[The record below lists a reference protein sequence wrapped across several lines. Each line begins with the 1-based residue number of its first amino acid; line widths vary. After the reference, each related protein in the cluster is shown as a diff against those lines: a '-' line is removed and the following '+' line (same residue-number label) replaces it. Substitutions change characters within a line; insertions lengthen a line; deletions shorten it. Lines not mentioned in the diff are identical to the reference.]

1 MATNFIQEDQYVGK
15 QILIDSDR
23 LVFNGRDDI
32 VFSSKNLFVFKTDGE
47 FHVNS
52 RNDIFINGSK
62 IYIGPIENGQDVN
75 IPAVRSRELKQILT
89 DLINAL
95 DMFFKVQYPMTSG
108 LMGPNPSINNG
119 LNKVI
124 LKDLAK
130 IKSRLDDIE
139 SKKVFIK

>member
-1 MATNFIQEDQYVGK
+1 M
-15 QILIDSDR
+15 
-23 LVFNGRDDI
+23 
-32 VFSSKNLFVFKTDGE
+32 FSSKNLFVFKTEGE

>member
-1 MATNFIQEDQYVGK
+1 MATNFIQEDLYVGK

-23 LVFNGRDDI
+23 LVFNGRDDS
-32 VFSSKNLFVFKTDGE
+32 VFSAKNLFVFKTEGE

-52 RNDIFINGSK
+52 RKDVFINGSK
-62 IYIGPIENGQDVN
+62 IFIGPIENGQDVN

-108 LMGPNPSINNG
+108 LMGPNPGVNNG

>member
-1 MATNFIQEDQYVGK
+1 MATNFIQEDQYIGK

>member
-23 LVFNGRDDI
+23 LVFNGREDSI
-32 VFSSKNLFVFKTDGE
+32 FSAKNLFVFKTDGE

-52 RNDIFINGSK
+52 KNDVFINGSK
-62 IYIGPIENGQDVN
+62 VYIGPIENNEDVN
-75 IPAVRSRELKQILT
+75 IPAVRSRELKQILK
-89 DLINAL
+89 DLINSL
-95 DMFFKVQYPMTSG
+95 DMFFKVQYPMTAG
-108 LMGPNPSINNG
+108 LMGPNPGINNG

-130 IKSRLDDIE
+130 VKARLDDID

>member
-108 LMGPNPSINNG
+108 LMGPNPGINNG

>member
-1 MATNFIQEDQYVGK
+1 MATNFIQEDQYIGK

-32 VFSSKNLFVFKTDGE
+32 VFSSKNLFVFKTEGE

-108 LMGPNPSINNG
+108 LMGPNPGINNG